1 MADVKK
7 SPGRGARRRYGAGG
21 SSLSR
26 FARRRRGVLD
36 ARMAST
42 VPKSVANPYIRRQAF
57 GDRPPVRSR
66 SRHSVDTMEQ
76 CEAMSSGR
84 GGDCIRDPSLS
95 GIAGAYAYAPNFSPA
110 QGGRVR

>member
-1 MADVKK
+1 
-7 SPGRGARRRYGAGG
+7 
-21 SSLSR
+21 
-26 FARRRRGVLD
+26 
-36 ARMAST
+36 
-42 VPKSVANPYIRRQAF
+42 VANPYIRRQAF

-95 GIAGAYAYAPNFSPA
+95 GIAGAYAYALNFSPA